1 MKAWVWVGLLLGGQ
15 ERRMLRG
22 ALSGDVVVPGR
33 GVASVFGM
41 GSCGQPPL
49 VLIILRVCSR

>member
-1 MKAWVWVGLLLGGQ
+1 MKAWVLVGLLLGGQ

-22 ALSGDVVVPGR
+22 ALSGDVFPGR

-41 GSCGQPPL
+41 GSCGLPPL
-49 VLIILRVCSR
+49 VLITLRVCFR